1 MELAS
6 ISRRPAM
13 GQIKTQGSNLGDR
26 GGEGLCQYQHNCSS
40 WSHEGIQKSSLQ
52 GKPAAG
58 EEDKLS
64 VPSPMPT
71 RQPVCQEEVYEQ
83 GDYKR
88 NKETCTIFGG
98 GLDPQE
104 SPCSQLTSTYKWK
117 HNPGQGIG
125 HTFLEALGLPS
136 ALM

>member
-88 NKETCTIFGG
+88 NKETCTIWGG
-98 GLDPQE
+98 GWIPRNPHAANLP
-104 SPCSQLTSTYKWK
+104 PLTNGSIT
-117 HNPGQGIG
+117 QVR
-125 HTFLEALGLPS
+125 E
-136 ALM
+136 

>member
-6 ISRRPAM
+6 ISRRPAT
-13 GQIKTQGSNLGDR
+13 GQIKTQGSSLGDR

-88 NKETCTIFGG
+88 NKETCTFFFFFWFG
-98 GLDPQE
+98 
-104 SPCSQLTSTYKWK
+104 SPGVPMQPTYL
-117 HNPGQGIG
+117 HLQM
-125 HTFLEALGLPS
+125 EA
-136 ALM
+136 